1 MAILLADFFNLPVAV
16 LHADYHKWSISP
28 SGISAGDPLW
38 SPDGSELF
46 YRDLD
51 AEKLVAVDVE
61 TGDKFAAGTPRVL
74 FDDCP
79 IRRVV
84 VRVPD
89 KTAVTWGKNFYN
101 DFIHFMYLA
110 IFQSPFTRY
119 QQGAYTNL

>member
-1 MAILLADFFNLPVAV
+1 VAILLADFFNLPVAV

-61 TGDKFAAGTPRVL
+61 TEDKFAAGTPRVL
-74 FDDCP
+74 FDDCYFEH
-79 IRRVV
+79 IVYGRTYDIT
-84 VRVPD
+84 PD
-89 KTAVTWGKNFYN
+89 GQRFVMVKNPSKS
-101 DFIHFMYLA
+101 HFFQELKNTL
-110 IFQSPFTRY
+110 IFR
-119 QQGAYTNL
+119 